1 MVLVALQTFFA
12 DALLTERA
20 VLPARLRALIT
31 TYMEIF
37 AREEGHHL
45 IDNIFQEVEH
55 FLLTR
60 THHDVFNTPNDT
72 RRPRLAFARQLRIGG
87 DGSHLVSRNLQ
98 FGDNRNEVI
107 GSILHHLFDF
117 LLRVEALVLRAFAL
131 DACRADLGQLRV
143 LLDFDTPALVV
154 SQMPV
159 QAVDFE
165 QRQNVDVSL
174 HILHGHEMAARVEHD
189 AAIAEARFV
198 FDAHGSGRPRDAFH
212 GRGTFNLGRQ
222 QLHERLHTIEKSLR
236 FLSLD
241 LHALGGNVERVAL
254 VIDIERFVERQRD
267 VALVSHLDVVARGC
281 FHLVRE
287 KFRDGFR
294 LRAGRPESSAL
305 T

>member
-1 MVLVALQTFFA
+1 
-12 DALLTERA
+12 
-20 VLPARLRALIT
+20 
-31 TYMEIF
+31 MEIF

-45 IDNIFQEVEH
+45 IDDILEEVEY

-60 THHDVFNTPNDT
+60 THHNIFNSPNDT

-87 DGSHLVSRNLQ
+87 DGCHLVSRYLQ
-98 FGDNRNEVI
+98 LGDDGNEVV

-117 LLRVEALVLRAFAL
+117 LLRVEALVHCAFAL
-131 DACRADLGQLRV
+131 DACRTDLGQLRV
-143 LLDFDTPALVV
+143 LLNLDAPALVIRQV
-154 SQMPV
+154 PV

-165 QRQNVDVSL
+165 QRQDVDVSL

-198 FDAHGSGRPRDAFH
+198 FDAHGGCRPCDTLH

-222 QLHERLHTIEKSLR
+222 QLHERLHTVEKSLR
-236 FLSLD
+236 FLGLD
-241 LHALGGNVERVAL
+241 LDALGGNVERIAL
-254 VIDIERFVERQRD
+254 VIDIERFVEHQRD
-267 VALVSHLDVVARGC
+267 VALVGHLDVVARGC

-287 KFRDGFR
+287 EFRDGFR
-294 LRAGRPESSAL
+294 LRAGRPESGAL